1 MTGLITLRGTS
12 QIYKGVSLQGHRAAR
27 RRRAPTNSLVC
38 AAARVR
44 GERGRTSVQF
54 IASRAELRRGVARS
68 ALVTRRQALTRYVWG
83 WIVIPCCCC
92 RRVGPPAGGR
102 W

>member
-1 MTGLITLRGTS
+1 LKGLITLRGTS
-12 QIYKGVSLQGHRAAR
+12 QIYKGVSLAAGHRAAR

-83 WIVIPCCCC
+83 WIN
-92 RRVGPPAGGR
+92 GS
-102 W
+102 